1 MEHCFLQ
8 RSIAEAWT
16 NLKKWSRNMFALFL
30 PGKVFDLSSKENDPP
45 FSFGVDKKRRAT
57 KAQMY

>member
-1 MEHCFLQ
+1 
-8 RSIAEAWT
+8 
-16 NLKKWSRNMFALFL
+16 MFALFL